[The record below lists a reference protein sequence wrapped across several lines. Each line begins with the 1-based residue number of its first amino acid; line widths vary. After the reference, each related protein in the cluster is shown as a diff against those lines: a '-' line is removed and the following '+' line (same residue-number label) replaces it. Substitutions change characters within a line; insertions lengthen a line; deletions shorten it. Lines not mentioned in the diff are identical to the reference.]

1 MELRI
6 HGQVTAC
13 ICRTTTDGR
22 PLLEVELKTPDGQ
35 AVHARHIYPDNTA
48 ASSHAAMTLAR
59 QLKGQQAELYTT
71 NRVSPGSAWTAWRS
85 TSAPRPRPALA
96 RISHE
101 TRPDLHR
108 SRQRLRHTQ

>member
-1 MELRI
+1 MTMELRI

-71 NRVSPGSAWTAWRS
+71 NPRFTWQRMDCLAQHIRATS
-85 TSAPRPRPALA
+85 TPCPRNDLA
-96 RISHE
+96 
-101 TRPDLHR
+101 
-108 SRQRLRHTQ
+108 